1 MSIGRCAA
9 LVALAVALGG
19 CGLSILPVGIA
30 ELNARP
36 TKHYEQPVS
45 FKARV
50 SRIQALPGETLLE
63 VADAREHRIFVRA
76 EGTLDVHPD
85 DWVRVKG
92 TLVPEA
98 TVGGKIVYDVV
109 RAESVESA
117 SAPWMRNLF

>member
-1 MSIGRCAA
+1 MSIARCAA
-9 LVALAVALGG
+9 LLALAVALGG
-19 CGLSILPVGIA
+19 CSLKILPVGIA

-36 TKHYEQPVS
+36 TKHYEEAVS

-50 SRIQALPGETLLE
+50 SRIQTLPGETLLE

-98 TVGGKIVYDVV
+98 SVGGKIVYDVV

-117 SAPWMRNLF
+117 SAPWFRNLF

>member
-1 MSIGRCAA
+1 MSIRRCAA
-9 LVALAVALGG
+9 LLALAMALGG
-19 CGLSILPVGIA
+19 CSLLPVGIA

-36 TKHYEQPVS
+36 NKHYEQTVS

-63 VADAREHRIFVRA
+63 VADAQEHRIFVRA

-85 DWVRVKG
+85 DWVQVKG

-117 SAPWMRNLF
+117 RAPWFRNLF